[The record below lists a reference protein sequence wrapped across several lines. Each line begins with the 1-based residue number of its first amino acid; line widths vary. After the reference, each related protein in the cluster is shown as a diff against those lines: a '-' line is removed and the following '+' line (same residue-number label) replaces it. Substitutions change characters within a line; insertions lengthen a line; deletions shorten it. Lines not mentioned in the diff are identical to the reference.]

1 MIGVI
6 SIHFGAKVEDSYSEV
21 SDAISNST
29 TTQLMVFFV
38 INVLLSLLAYTQ

>member
-1 MIGVI
+1 MIGLI
-6 SIHFGAKVEDSYSEV
+6 SIHFGAKVENSFTEV

-38 INVLLSLLAYTQ
+38 INILLSILAYTQ